1 MSRNTFTIETRP
13 FTTEDAERFK
23 AQRRALDTRWNEGD
37 ISSVEFFC
45 DEMDALAQAG
55 IELSFLTSKGDEEI
69 TIITDSL
76 DTIPG
81 INASKLEAVRLPAG
95 ANKVFAT
102 NSTTFILGNAQ
113 LDLQARRPRKRVGT
127 LLTGFNFL
135 KATTSE
141 NPIVFSGSFDSMVI
155 KTDTP
160 LTSGEFRDSII
171 DSTGSD
177 FSGVTSMFATLISGT
192 IRTSGSFSLETI
204 GIVGEVALDATE
216 SEATCFVDARNGFIT
231 SEGTEW
237 VDIAEKATGE
247 SNMDGWSLD
256 MAGVLRA
263 EIEEGEAPQF
273 NTFCVNPANDA
284 ADCDCATWLFFR
296 DAGSADARQVWVWRN
311 AQIGNTVDPAVMEGM
326 DVAAVERIWRDT
338 MASIW
343 TD

>member
-23 AQRRALDTRWNEGD
+23 EQRRALDTRWNEGD

-55 IELSFLTSKGDEEI
+55 IKLSFLTSNGDEEI

-102 NSTTFILGNAQ
+102 SSTTFILGNAQ
-113 LDLQARRPRKRVGT
+113 LDMQARRPRKRVGT

>member
-13 FTTEDAERFK
+13 FTIEDAERFK

-55 IELSFLTSKGDEEI
+55 NELSFLTSNGDEEI

-76 DTIPG
+76 GTIPG
-81 INASKLEAVRLPAG
+81 INASKFEAVRLPAG

-102 NSTTFILGNAQ
+102 SSTTFILGNAQ
-113 LDLQARRPRKRVGT
+113 LDMQARRPRKRVGT

-135 KATTSE
+135 QATSE
-141 NPIVFSGSFDSMVI
+141 APIVFSGSFDSMVV

-177 FSGVTSMFATLISGT
+177 FSGVTGMFATLISGT

-204 GIVGEVALDATE
+204 GIVGNVALDATE
-216 SEATCFVDARNGFIT
+216 SEATRFVDARNGFIT
-231 SEGTEW
+231 SEGAEW

-247 SNMDGWSLD
+247 SNMDAWSVD

-273 NTFCVNPANDA
+273 NTFCVSPANDA
-284 ADCDCATWLFFR
+284 ANCDCATWLFFR
-296 DAGSADARQVWVWRN
+296 DAGSVDARQVWMWRN
-311 AQIGNTVDPAVMEGM
+311 AQIGNTVDPAVMDGM

-338 MASIW
+338 MAGIW

>member
-13 FTTEDAERFK
+13 FTIEDAERFK
-23 AQRRALDTRWNEGD
+23 EQRRALDTRWNEGD

-55 IELSFLTSKGDEEI
+55 NELSFLTSNGDEEI

-81 INASKLEAVRLPAG
+81 INASKLEAVRLPGG

-102 NSTTFILGNAQ
+102 SSTTFILGNAQ
-113 LDLQARRPRKRVGT
+113 LDMQVRRPRKRVGT

-135 KATTSE
+135 QVTSE
-141 NPIVFSGSFDSMVI
+141 APIVFSGSFDSMVV

-160 LTSGEFRDSII
+160 LTSGEFRDSFI
-171 DSTGSD
+171 DSTGSE
-177 FSGVTSMFATLISGT
+177 FSGVTGMFATLISGT
-192 IRTSGSFSLETI
+192 IQTGGSFSLETI
-204 GIVGEVALDATE
+204 GIVGNVALDATE
-216 SEATCFVDARNGFIT
+216 SEATRFVDARNGFIT

-247 SNMDGWSLD
+247 SNMNGWSLD

-263 EIEEGEAPQF
+263 QIEEGEAPQF

-284 ADCDCATWLFFR
+284 ANCDCATWLFFR
-296 DAGSADARQVWVWRN
+296 DAGSADARQVWMWRN
-311 AQIGNTVDPAVMEGM
+311 AQIGNAVDPTIMEGM

-338 MASIW
+338 MAGIW